1 MTLISLTKLTMISL
15 AMGSAAV
22 GTQWLG
28 EGDSVATSAAD
39 PRNAVVLQCANVAN
53 PAHIASPVQT
63 EGAAD
68 VPGTPSSVC
77 QFAIPTNPQGA
88 SWESLAQGTLH

>member
-1 MTLISLTKLTMISL
+1 MTLISLTKLAMFSV

-28 EGDSVATSAAD
+28 EGDGATTGAAN
-39 PRNAVVLQCANVAN
+39 PSNAVVLQCANIAN
-53 PAHIASPVQT
+53 PANITSPVPT
-63 EGAAD
+63 GAATD

-77 QFAIPTNPQGA
+77 QFAIPANLQAA
-88 SWESLAQGTLH
+88 SWESLAQGSLH